1 MKSVLKMAAAALL
14 ALATALPS
22 AAQLPYLDKSLSP
35 ERRAEDLL
43 GRLTLVEKA
52 SLMDFNSP
60 AIPRLGIPAYNWWN
74 EALHGVARNGY
85 ATMYPMPIGMAASFD
100 PQLIEGVF
108 TSVSDEARVKYR
120 LARTVET
127 RESMQYAGL
136 TFWTPNI
143 NIFRDPRW
151 GRGMETYGEDPFLTG
166 LLGSAVVRGLQGDFS
181 DGHLKAQACAKHFA
195 VHSGPESL
203 RHTFDANV
211 SERDLWETYLAA
223 FKDLVT
229 KAGVQEVMFA
239 YNRFEGYPCGAS
251 KRLLQDILRDEW
263 GYKGLI
269 VSDCWAVSDFVG
281 EQYHNWSESREE
293 AIAAATLAGMDVECG
308 NLTNLLPR
316 AVSQGL
322 LTESDIDSHVKRL
335 LAVRFA
341 LGEMDFDSPWDN
353 IPESALCSEE
363 HKAQSLDIARKSMVL
378 LKNDGILPLAK
389 DAKVAL
395 VGPNAAD
402 SVMMWGNYE
411 GTPVRTVTLLDA
423 MRERIP
429 DLKYVKGC
437 PHAAE
442 LEETPT
448 DIDAVVASLDGYQT
462 VIFAGGITPRLEG
475 EQMDDVNIPGFLGGD
490 RTSIEL
496 PAIQKKLVA
505 ALVAAGKKVIFV
517 NFSGS
522 TIAFKDEDKTCSA
535 ILQAWYPGQE
545 GGYAVADVL
554 YGDFNPSGR
563 LPLTFY
569 ADDSQVK
576 DFKDYDMEG
585 RTYRYFRGTPLYAF
599 GHGLSYTT
607 FKYGKP
613 RVKNL
618 ADGTKAVVVKVKN
631 RGRRDGDEIVQLY
644 VSRPDDAQGPIKA
657 LRGVKRVSLKSHKA
671 QKVVIPI
678 DDETFNWWDAEAGR
692 VVPRSGEYVLYVGGS
707 SADSAQ
713 KTIKVTI

>member
-1 MKSVLKMAAAALL
+1 MKYFKNIVASAFL
-14 ALATALPS
+14 AFACMLPAT
-22 AAQLPYLDKSLSP
+22 AQLPYMDKNLSP
-35 ERRAEDLL
+35 EQRAEDLV
-43 GRLTLVEKA
+43 GRLTLKEKA
-52 SLMDFNSP
+52 SLMDYNSQ
-60 AIPRLGIPAYNWWN
+60 AIPRLGINAYNWWN

-100 PQLIEGVF
+100 PQLIEEVF

-120 LARTVET
+120 LARTVED
-127 RESMQYAGL
+127 RESLQYAGL

-151 GRGMETYGEDPFLTG
+151 GRGMETYGEDPYLTG
-166 LLGSAVVRGLQGDFS
+166 VLGSAVVRGLQGDTS

-195 VHSGPESL
+195 VHSGPESK

-229 KAGVQEVMFA
+229 KAQVQEVMFA

-251 KRLLQDILRDEW
+251 TRLLQDILRKEW

-281 EQYHNWSESREE
+281 EQYHNWVKTPVE
-293 AIAAATLAGMDVECG
+293 AIAASALAGMDVECG
-308 NLTNLLPR
+308 NLTNLLPE
-316 AVSQGL
+316 AVEKGL
-322 LTESDIDSHVKRL
+322 LKESDLDEHVKRL

-341 LGEMDFDSPWDN
+341 LGEMDFESPWDN
-353 IPESALCSEE
+353 IPESVLLSEE

-395 VGPNAAD
+395 IGPNAAD

-411 GTPVRTVTLLDA
+411 GTPVRTVTLYDA
-423 MRERIP
+423 MKERVP

-448 DIDAVVASLDGYQT
+448 DIDAVVASLDGYET

-475 EQMDDVNIPGFLGGD
+475 EQMDDVDIPGFLGGD

-496 PAIQKKLVA
+496 PAIQKQLVK
-505 ALVAAGKKVIFV
+505 ALVDAGKKVIFV

-522 TIAFKDEDKTCSA
+522 TIALKDEDKLCSA

-576 DFKDYDMEG
+576 DFNDYDMEG
-585 RTYRYFRGTPLYAF
+585 RTYRYFRGTPLYPF
-599 GHGLSYTT
+599 GYGLSYTN
-607 FKYGKP
+607 FKYGRPKF
-613 RVKNL
+613 KTM
-618 ADGTKAVVVKVKN
+618 ADGSKAVVVKVKN
-631 RGRRDGDEIVQLY
+631 KGRKDGDEIVQLY
-644 VSRPDDAQGPIKA
+644 ISRPDDAQGPVKA
-657 LRGVKRVSLKSHKA
+657 LRGMKRVSLKARKA
-671 QKVVIPI
+671 AKVVIPI
-678 DDETFNWWDAEAGR
+678 EEDTFNWWDAEAGR

-713 KTIKVTI
+713 KTVKVTI

>member
-1 MKSVLKMAAAALL
+1 MKSLRNVVVSAIMAFACVLPA
-14 ALATALPS
+14 
-22 AAQLPYLDKSLSP
+22 AAQLPYMDKNLSP
-35 ERRAEDLL
+35 EQRAEDLV
-43 GRLTLVEKA
+43 GRLTLKEKA
-52 SLMDFNSP
+52 SLMGFNSQ
-60 AIPRLGIPAYNWWN
+60 AIPRLGISAYNWWN

-100 PQLIEGVF
+100 PQLIEDVF

-127 RESMQYAGL
+127 RESLQYAGL

-151 GRGMETYGEDPFLTG
+151 GRGMETYGEDPYLTG
-166 LLGSAVVRGLQGDFS
+166 VLGSAVVRGLQGDTS

-195 VHSGPESL
+195 VHSGPESS

-229 KAGVQEVMFA
+229 KAQVQEVMFA

-251 KRLLQDILRDEW
+251 KRLLQDILRNEW

-281 EQYHNWSESREE
+281 EKYHNWVKTPVE
-293 AIAAATLAGMDVECG
+293 AIAASTLAGLDVECG
-308 NLTNLLPR
+308 NLTNLLPE
-316 AVSQGL
+316 AVEKGL
-322 LTESDIDSHVKRL
+322 LKESDLDEHVKRL

-341 LGEMDFDSPWDN
+341 LGEMDFESPWDN
-353 IPESALCSEE
+353 IPESVLLSED

-395 VGPNAAD
+395 IGPNAAD

-411 GTPVRTVTLLDA
+411 GTPVRTVTLYDA
-423 MRERIP
+423 MKERVP

-448 DIDAVVASLDGYQT
+448 DIDAVVASLEGYET

-522 TIAFKDEDKTCSA
+522 TIAFKDEDKLCSA

-554 YGDFNPSGR
+554 YGDFNPSGK

-576 DFKDYDMEG
+576 DFNDYDMEG
-585 RTYRYFRGTPLYAF
+585 RTYRYFRGTPLYPF
-599 GHGLSYTT
+599 GYGLSYTK
-607 FKYGKP
+607 FKYGRPKF
-613 RVKNL
+613 KTL
-618 ADGTKAVVVKVKN
+618 DDGTKAVVVKVKN

-644 VSRPDDAQGPIKA
+644 ISRPDDAEGPVKA
-657 LRGVKRVSLKSHKA
+657 LRGMKRVSLKARKA
-671 QKVVIPI
+671 AKVVIPI
-678 DDETFNWWDAEAGR
+678 EEDTFNWWDAEAGR
-692 VVPRSGEYVLYVGGS
+692 VVPRSGEYVLHVGGS

-713 KTIKVTI
+713 KTVKVTI

>member
-1 MKSVLKMAAAALL
+1 MKSLMNMATAALIAVFSAFT
-14 ALATALPS
+14 ALA
-22 AAQLPYLDKSLSP
+22 QMPYLDKNLTP
-35 ERRAEDLL
+35 EQRAEDLL
-43 GRLTLVEKA
+43 GRLTLEEKA
-52 SLMDFNSP
+52 SLMDYNSK

-100 PQLIEGVF
+100 PQLIEEVF

-127 RESMQYAGL
+127 RESVQYAGL

-151 GRGMETYGEDPFLTG
+151 GRGMETYGEDPYLTG

-223 FKDLVT
+223 FKDLVV

-281 EQYHNWSESREE
+281 KQYHDWAKSREE

-308 NLTNLLPR
+308 NMTNLLPA
-316 AVSQGL
+316 AVAQGL
-322 LTESDIDSHVKRL
+322 LQESDLDEHVKRL
-335 LAVRFA
+335 LTVRFA
-341 LGEMDFDSPWDN
+341 LGEMDFESPWDN
-353 IPESALCSEE
+353 IPESVLCSEE
-363 HKAQSLDIARKSMVL
+363 HKAQSLDIARKSLVL
-378 LKNDGILPLAK
+378 LKNDGILPLAP
-389 DAKVAL
+389 DTKVAL

-411 GTPVRTVTLLDA
+411 GVPKRTVTLYDA
-423 MRERIP
+423 LKVRIP

-442 LEETPT
+442 LEKEPV
-448 DIDAVVASLDGYQT
+448 DIDAVVASLDGFET

-475 EQMDDVNIPGFLGGD
+475 EQMDDVDIPGFFGGD

-496 PAIQKKLVA
+496 PAVQKNLVA

-522 TIAFKDEDKTCSA
+522 TIALKDEDKICSA
-535 ILQAWYPGQE
+535 VVQAWYPGQE
-545 GGYAVADVL
+545 GGTAVADLL
-554 YGDFNPSGR
+554 YGEFNPSGK

-576 DFKDYDMEG
+576 DFKDYDMKG
-585 RTYRYFRGTPLYAF
+585 RTYRYFTGTPLYAF
-599 GHGLSYTT
+599 GHGLSYSN
-607 FKYGKP
+607 FKYGRPK
-613 RVKNL
+613 VKTL
-618 ADGTKAVVVKVKN
+618 SDGSKVVMVKVKN
-631 RGRRDGDEIVQLY
+631 RSRRDGDEIVQLY
-644 VSRPDDAQGPIKA
+644 VSRPDDVDGPIKA
-657 LRGVKRVSLKSHKA
+657 LRGVQRVSVPARRS
-671 QKVVIPI
+671 VRVSIPLTE
-678 DDETFNWWDAEAGR
+678 ETFHWWDPEAGR
-692 VVPRSGEYVLYVGGS
+692 VVYRTGAYVLHVGGS
-707 SADSAQ
+707 SADKAQ
-713 KTIKVTI
+713 KNVKVRV